1 MPSGEVLVTG
11 GRLVKPDQYEDD
23 PYTTS
28 AGLNRVFTFNPWT
41 RTWTEQ
47 PQMNAGR
54 WYPGQVELAD
64 GRTVILGGLS
74 DQAPGGIYNRD
85 LEVFTPAQQPGGV
98 GSLTLE
104 PSGQRRTGLYP
115 HLFTLPDSSV
125 LLVGPGRSDS
135 AVLQPGTF
143 TWQEYPLAAK
153 GRIGG
158 NAVLDPGAPSGSW
171 QVTAIGGF
179 DQNVTD
185 AQGTHPATCV
195 DRDAERASGGTWGGR
210 AARP

>member
-1 MPSGEVLVTG
+1 MN
-11 GRLVKPDQYEDD
+11 
-23 PYTTS
+23 
-28 AGLNRVFTFNPWT
+28 AGLDRVFTFDPWT

-85 LEVFTPAQQPGGV
+85 LEVFTPAQQSGGV

-135 AVLQPGTF
+135 AVLQPSTF
-143 TWQEYPLAAK
+143 TWQKLP
-153 GRIGG
+153 
-158 NAVLDPGAPSGSW
+158 PGC
-171 QVTAIGGF
+171 
-179 DQNVTD
+179 
-185 AQGTHPATCV
+185 QGP
-195 DRDAERASGGTWGGR
+195 DRRQRG
-210 AARP
+210 ARPGPPVGLLAGHRRSAALT